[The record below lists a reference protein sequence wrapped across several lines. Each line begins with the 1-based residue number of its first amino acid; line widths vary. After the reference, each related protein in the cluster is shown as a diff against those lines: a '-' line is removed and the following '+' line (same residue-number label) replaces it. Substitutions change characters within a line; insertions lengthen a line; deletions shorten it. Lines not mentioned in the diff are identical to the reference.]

1 MEISE
6 RNSQEFRSI
15 YLIMKK
21 FILIFFT
28 NCIFL
33 FLNAQTALPPDSLL
47 SETPAG
53 FKYIKHTEEKGARPQ
68 PGQVVLFHAQMRNGN
83 AIHFSSRKN
92 GSTPV
97 IEIPE
102 SKEDKEWTLPTV
114 QLLLN
119 MAKGD
124 SATTFLRIDTLKT
137 KPRGLENTDWIAYDL
152 VCVDILEKSVWE
164 ERQALELLSLSS
176 INPLM
181 DSLITAYKSKK
192 IREQMPLQK
201 TRSGLQYL
209 ILKDGSGN
217 YPNEG
222 KQIAVHYAA
231 YLRHGRMVDNSIERK
246 EPFWF
251 PLGQGRVIEGW
262 DEGIALLRE
271 GSEAVFFIPSRL
283 AYGEKGALPAVPPH
297 SEMVYFIKLLK
308 VE

>member
-1 MEISE
+1 
-6 RNSQEFRSI
+6 
-15 YLIMKK
+15 MKN
-21 FILIFFT
+21 FILLFFI
-28 NCIFL
+28 NCISL
-33 FLNAQTALPPDSLL
+33 FLSAQTVLPPDSLL

-83 AIHFSSRKN
+83 TIHFSSRKN
-92 GSTPV
+92 GGTPV

-102 SKEDKEWTLPTV
+102 SEEDREWSLSTV

-119 MAKGD
+119 MTKGD

-137 KPRGLENTDWIAYDL
+137 KPRGLENTAWIAYDV
-152 VCVDILEKSVWE
+152 VCVDILDKSVWE
-164 ERQALELLSLSS
+164 ERQAAEMLDILV
-176 INPLM
+176 INQLI
-181 DSLITAYKSKK
+181 DSLINIYKNRK
-192 IREQMPLQK
+192 IRTQLALQK

-209 ILKDGSGN
+209 ILKEGSGN
-217 YPNEG
+217 YPVEG
-222 KQIAVHYAA
+222 QQVAVHYAA
-231 YLRHGRMVDNSIERK
+231 YLRHGRLVDNSIERN

-251 PLGQGRVIEGW
+251 PLGQGMVIEGW